1 MKVARTILTGGKSEK
16 AYLSG
21 LEIANFIFSQPAN
34 FSIASDGIFLC
45 LSPGLAL
52 LSNKCGRYSSKG
64 SKGYLKIKGKFVTMS
79 TREVEA
85 LVNKYKQKAKQ
96 SYLNKEFYSDLLLAL
111 RYLING
117 VLQAEGS
124 WSGHFLSRSSGRFNS
139 KFSIG
144 QNVSDESLHL
154 FSLI

>member
-1 MKVARTILTGGKSEK
+1 
-16 AYLSG
+16 
-21 LEIANFIFSQPAN
+21 
-34 FSIASDGIFLC
+34 
-45 LSPGLAL
+45 
-52 LSNKCGRYSSKG
+52 
-64 SKGYLKIKGKFVTMS
+64 MS

>member
-1 MKVARTILTGGKSEK
+1 M
-16 AYLSG
+16 
-21 LEIANFIFSQPAN
+21 
-34 FSIASDGIFLC
+34 
-45 LSPGLAL
+45 AL